1 MYDLVIEADSK
12 EFEVLLLNR
21 ELATK
26 SDPKPG
32 DLIEIFRKAYQ
43 HWAIYV
49 GDGYVVH
56 ITSDGM
62 CSGVCLGVISC
73 SSNAKAVVRRDKL
86 VEVVGTD
93 KWKVNN
99 KLGNPLPVAEILESC
114 RQMVNKKLSY
124 NICKRNCEHF
134 VTLLRFGQPHSKQAD
149 KVKTGAKIVGF
160 LGTVFLA
167 ALAL

>member
-1 MYDLVIEADSK
+1 MYADDLLIDAHSK
-12 EFEVLLLNR
+12 ELEMLLLNL
-21 ELATK
+21 ELAIK
-26 SDPKPG
+26 SDPKPA
-32 DLIEIFRKAYQ
+32 DLIEISRWGYQ

-62 CSGVCLGVISC
+62 CSGYCLGVISC

-99 KLGNPLPVAEILESC
+99 KLGNPLPVAEILENC
-114 RQMVNKKLSY
+114 RQTVNKKLSY

-134 VTLLRFGQPHSKQAD
+134 VTNLRFGQPRSKQVARGVTLRD
-149 KVKTGAKIVGF
+149 
-160 LGTVFLA
+160 LA
-167 ALAL
+167 